1 MNVYTC
7 DDHVGHWPV
16 GTASVIVAETEL
28 QAYELLRAALI
39 ENGLNTE
46 VLSAEKKGEMPTFQL
61 VDSTKPQ
68 AIVLQNGDY

>member
-7 DDHVGHWPV
+7 NDHVGHGV
-16 GTASVIVAETEL
+16 GAASVIVAENEL
-28 QAYELLRAALI
+28 QAYELLRAELI

-46 VLSAEKKGEMPTFQL
+46 VLSAEKKGEMPTFKL
-61 VDSTKPQ
+61 LDVTKPQ

>member
-7 DDHVGHWPV
+7 KDHAGHWV

-28 QAYELLRAALI
+28 QAYEMLRVELVKH
-39 ENGLNTE
+39 GLEYE
-46 VLSAEKKGEMPTFQL
+46 VMRNERKGQMPTFQL
-61 VDSTKPQ
+61 LDTTKPQ